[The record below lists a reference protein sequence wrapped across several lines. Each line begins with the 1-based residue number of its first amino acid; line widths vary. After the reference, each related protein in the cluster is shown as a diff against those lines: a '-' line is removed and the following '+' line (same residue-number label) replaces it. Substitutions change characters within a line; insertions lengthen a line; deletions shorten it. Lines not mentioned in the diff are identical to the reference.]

1 MLKLVKIAI
10 TGGVASGK
18 SSVCRFFQE
27 LGAYVV
33 NADAIVHKLL
43 DPSSDLGKQIIQL
56 FGTLSRKRLSEIV
69 FEDPEKLEKLEKLL
83 HPAVLKKIEE
93 QYVEACLSN
102 TYTSFVV
109 EIPLLF
115 EIHGE
120 KFYDVVVAVLSDES
134 TARSRFERGIEEYD
148 RRMKRQLS
156 PNQKAE
162 KSHYKILNHGTLDD
176 LRNEVIKLNKKLTK
190 AKTA

>member
-83 HPAVLKKIEE
+83 HPAVLKKIE
-93 QYVEACLSN
+93 
-102 TYTSFVV
+102 
-109 EIPLLF
+109 
-115 EIHGE
+115 
-120 KFYDVVVAVLSDES
+120 
-134 TARSRFERGIEEYD
+134 
-148 RRMKRQLS
+148 
-156 PNQKAE
+156 
-162 KSHYKILNHGTLDD
+162 
-176 LRNEVIKLNKKLTK
+176 
-190 AKTA
+190 